1 MQLIAVKKRLSLQHR
16 RNGVAY
22 VDYLIEDKDG
32 LLKSVSPIQWTKID
46 LPDTTTDYNN
56 RECYRILLKSFQDKI
71 SFGRFY
77 EIVKKAESMG
87 LDRKNA
93 KDIYLFAITNK

>member
-1 MQLIAVKKRLSLQHR
+1 MRIVAVKKRLSLQHR
-16 RNGVAY
+16 RYGAPY
-22 VDYLIEDKDG
+22 VDYLIEYEDG
-32 LLKSVSPIQWTKID
+32 FLKSISPIQWTKIN

-56 RECYRILLKSFQDKI
+56 KECYRILLKSLQDKI

-77 EIVKKAESMG
+77 DIVKKAESMG